1 MSHDSLRNKNLVQ
14 FPDGKMLLF
23 CEISCSNV
31 TGWDGKRV
39 WDRHLMHPKD
49 SLFYTKET
57 LKQAQVEYVDKQLEW
72 LKAYNKE
79 RVEHGYAKEYEEPTL
94 DSYDYCGTVFP
105 GGSRIRNGK
114 AFFSGRCPQ
123 KAEEFFSGWDAP
135 KTITFS
141 CYDKDFHRTYEET
154 FDILRADLDE
164 CYTDAIKANSPMDV
178 YISIH

>member
-1 MSHDSLRNKNLVQ
+1 MSHDSIRNKKLVQ
-14 FPDGKMLLF
+14 FPNGKMMLF
-23 CEISCSNV
+23 AEVSCSNV

-39 WDRHLMHPKD
+39 WDKHLFHPKG
-49 SLFYTKET
+49 SLFFTKES
-57 LKQAQVEYVDKQLEW
+57 LKEAQNKYVEKQLDW
-72 LKAYNKE
+72 LRSYGKE
-79 RVEHGYAKEYEEPTL
+79 RVEKGWSTTYEEPTL

-105 GGSRIRNGK
+105 GGGRIRNGK

-123 KAEEFFSGWDAP
+123 KTEEFFSGWDAP

-164 CYTDAIKANSPMDV
+164 CYTDAIKANSPIDV